1 MKGLAAVFTDGRRPI
16 DLVSL
21 EVPELK
27 AGGIRIRNTGA
38 AICGSDLHGWRA
50 DGDNPP
56 TGRRMVGGHE
66 CSGVVDALGAG
77 VTTDSM
83 GRALNEGDRV
93 VYPFFFPCL
102 RCYQCVHGE
111 LHACPNRY
119 HPRFKTGS
127 FEEYPFC
134 DGGFAQ
140 YWNLPPGHFV
150 FKAPDSIP
158 DQVLATVNCSL
169 SQVTWAIH
177 QGEMKFG
184 DTVVIQGAGGLG
196 IYATA
201 IAADAGASK
210 IIVIDGQ
217 TSRLD
222 LAKQCGATDLI
233 DLRELST
240 PESRVSRV
248 LELTDGVGA
257 DMVVEV
263 VGIAAATL
271 EGLDMVRSGGKFID
285 VGNISGGSISLP
297 GNRIIRG
304 QIHWIGVGHYNPWIL
319 EKSVGWLERV
329 SEKYPLFDLVS
340 HTYPMTKI
348 EEAFDE
354 AEWSGKAAGSAATR
368 IVVDPWS

>member
-1 MKGLAAVFTDGRRPI
+1 
-16 DLVSL
+16 
-21 EVPELK
+21 
-27 AGGIRIRNTGA
+27 
-38 AICGSDLHGWRA
+38 
-50 DGDNPP
+50 
-56 TGRRMVGGHE
+56 
-66 CSGVVDALGAG
+66 
-77 VTTDSM
+77 
-83 GRALNEGDRV
+83 
-93 VYPFFFPCL
+93 
-102 RCYQCVHGE
+102 VHGE

-140 YWNLPPGHFV
+140 YWNLPPSHFV

-177 QGEMKFG
+177 QGELKFG

-210 IIVIDGQ
+210 VIVIDGQ

-222 LAKQCGATDLI
+222 LAKRCGATDLI

-248 LELTDGVGA
+248 HELTEGVGA

-271 EGLDMVRSGGKFID
+271 EGLDMVRSGGKFVD
-285 VGNISGGSISLP
+285 VGNISVGSISIP

-368 IVVDPWS
+368 IVVDPWT